1 MPATKR
7 DYYDVLGVEKS
18 ASADEIKRAYRKLAM
33 KYHPDRV
40 SESDKNDA
48 ELRFKEASEAY
59 EVLSD
64 ESKRARYDQMGHA
77 GVSGQTQNYQNMDV
91 GDIFSMF
98 EEMFSGGFGFGR
110 RGQARAS
117 RGYDLETQVELSLN
131 EVATGA
137 EKTIEFERQD
147 ACETCKG
154 SGAKPG
160 TSPVVCNVCGG
171 QGRVAQAGLG
181 GMFRMVTTCPNCRGK
196 GTIVKDRCGDCNG
209 HGRVARKRQVTIK
222 IPAGVQ
228 EGQAVRIAGEGEP
241 GEASAPAGDLHCYI
255 VVKPHPVFARH
266 GNDVVC
272 QVPVSFS
279 QATLGAT
286 LEVPTLKGME
296 SLDIPAGTQHGEV
309 FKIKGRGLPD
319 LRSYRNGDQI
329 VQVMI
334 EIPKKLTERQRHLLE
349 EFARTEDA
357 DITPARKGF
366 FDKVKS
372 MFSGE

>member
-1 MPATKR
+1 
-7 DYYDVLGVEKS
+7 
-18 ASADEIKRAYRKLAM
+18 
-33 KYHPDRV
+33 
-40 SESDKNDA
+40 
-48 ELRFKEASEAY
+48 
-59 EVLSD
+59 
-64 ESKRARYDQMGHA
+64 
-77 GVSGQTQNYQNMDV
+77 
-91 GDIFSMF
+91 
-98 EEMFSGGFGFGR
+98 
-110 RGQARAS
+110 
-117 RGYDLETQVELSLN
+117 
-131 EVATGA
+131 
-137 EKTIEFERQD
+137 
-147 ACETCKG
+147 
-154 SGAKPG
+154 
-160 TSPVVCNVCGG
+160 
-171 QGRVAQAGLG
+171 
-181 GMFRMVTTCPNCRGK
+181 
-196 GTIVKDRCGDCNG
+196 VKDRCGDCNG

-241 GEASAPAGDLHCYI
+241 GEGSAPAGDLHCYI
-255 VVKPHPVFARH
+255 VVKPHPVFTRH

-319 LRSYRNGDQI
+319 LRSYRHGDQI

-372 MFSGE
+372 MFSGD